1 MALTCSSLAN
11 SYPADRAASRN
22 PPLNLRVPEEVQQ
35 RIRELS
41 ASGMTRTAIAK
52 QLGVSTGAVSKY
64 KKPPA

>member
-1 MALTCSSLAN
+1 LTCSSLAN

-22 PPLNLRVPEEVQQ
+22 PQLNLRVPEEVQQ

-52 QLGVSTGAVSKY
+52 ELGVSTGAVSKY